1 MVKWQSRLK
10 MSKIISLLSS
20 GLFLFREIGGMRY
33 VLVVREVALFLGFF
47 VLGLLV
53 FSFIVGLAG
62 GWFLARGKK
71 LFKLAISKK
80 DRVLF
85 FSPHQ
90 DDETLAAGGLLS
102 YLSLKKISKR
112 LVFLTNGDGNP
123 ILLARRKSAKFDP
136 EKFVKEAIEIR
147 FKEAKLASRR
157 LGVKAKEI
165 VFLGYPEVSLSRM
178 FKRPRE
184 AVIGR
189 MTRLTH
195 NPYRFSSNFGKEN
208 KGENLLKNLKEE
220 IVKFSPTVI
229 FVSHRKDNNP
239 DHRAVYNFV
248 LKAIKETG
256 WKGRLFQ
263 YLIHFRLRGIWRIY
277 PGKKKFEES
286 WAIYPPLKLWQKNS
300 WFSFWLTV
308 KEWERKKKA
317 LSAYKS
323 QRNLPT
329 LRGLFRS
336 FLAHNEIF
344 EEQRYEI

>member
-1 MVKWQSRLK
+1 
-10 MSKIISLLSS
+10 MSKILLLISSS
-20 GLFLFREIGGMRY
+20 LFFFREISGIRY
-33 VLVVREVALFLGFF
+33 VLVIREVALVLGFV

-53 FSFIVGLAG
+53 LSFFVGLAG

-71 LFKLAISKK
+71 LLGLNISKK

-102 YLSLKKISKR
+102 FLSVRKIPKR
-112 LVFLTNGDGNP
+112 LIFLTNGDGNP
-123 ILLARRKSAKFDP
+123 ILLAKKRSAKFDP
-136 EKFVKEAIEIR
+136 EKFVKEAVEIR

-157 LGVKAKEI
+157 LGINAKKV

-178 FKRPRE
+178 FKKPQE
-184 AVIGR
+184 TTIGR

-195 NPYRFSSNFGKEN
+195 NPYRFSSNFGREN
-208 KGENLLKNLKEE
+208 KGINVLDDLKKE
-220 IVKFSPTVI
+220 ITKFSPTVI
-229 FVSHRKDNNP
+229 FISHKRDSNP

-248 LKAIKETG
+248 LKAIEETG
-256 WKGRLFQ
+256 WKGKIYQ

-277 PGKKKFEES
+277 PGKKKFVES

-300 WFSFWLTV
+300 WFSFWLTE
-308 KEWERKKKA
+308 KDWERKKKA
-317 LSAYKS
+317 LAAYKS

-329 LRGLFRS
+329 LRQLFRS
-336 FLAHNEIF
+336 MLAHNEIF
-344 EEQRYEI
+344 EEVS